1 MKSEKAM
8 SYKMLIICVLIIAVL
23 IITAGYF
30 INNKVEGEKIKTY
43 QTDKSYHKNQ
53 QCKKMMRY

>member
-30 INNKVEGEKIKTY
+30 INNKVESEKIKTY
-43 QTDKSYHKNQ
+43 QTDMLLIQGKVKVLFHT
-53 QCKKMMRY
+53 